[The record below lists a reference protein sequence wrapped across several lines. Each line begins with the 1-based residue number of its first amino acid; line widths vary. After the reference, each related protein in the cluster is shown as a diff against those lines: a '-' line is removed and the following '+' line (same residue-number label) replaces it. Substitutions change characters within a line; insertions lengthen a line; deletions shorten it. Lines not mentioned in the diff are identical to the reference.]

1 MRALVLREF
10 GEMVVQERPEP
21 ECGAGE
27 VVLAVAATGICGSD
41 LHGFTGENGRRR
53 PGQVM
58 GHETAGRVVAV
69 GAGVDL
75 PVGTLATINPVLSCG
90 ACAACAA
97 GREQA
102 CPTKRVIGV
111 DPAISS
117 AFAEYVVAPA
127 GNVVPLPAGM
137 PVEHG
142 ALVEPLAVAYH
153 AVRRGDATAT
163 DRVLVVGGG
172 PIGQS
177 VVLACR
183 RVGVTGVVVSE
194 LDRARRGLCRA
205 LGAEVLDP
213 AEEGLPDRVAA
224 VLGGPATLAVDAV
237 GNSATLANALA
248 CTEPGARVVLVGMH
262 TPQVSFP
269 AYDVSTAERS
279 IIGSFC
285 YSAEDFASTAAW
297 AGTADLTTLVE
308 NQVALD
314 AAPDAFRDLAGG
326 GTAAGKVLVRFGAG
340 T

>member
-1 MRALVLREF
+1 VR
-10 GEMVVQERPEP
+10 G
-21 ECGAGE
+21 GG
-27 VVLAVAATGICGSD
+27 
-41 LHGFTGENGRRR
+41 GFTGANGRRQ

-75 PVGTLATINPVLSCG
+75 PLGTLATVNPVLNCG
-90 ACAACAA
+90 DCAACAA

-111 DPAISS
+111 DPTISA
-117 AFAEYVVAPA
+117 AFADFLVVPA
-127 GNVVPLPAGM
+127 GNVVPLPEGM

-142 ALVEPLAVAYH
+142 ALVEPLAVAFH
-153 AVRRGDATAT
+153 AVRRGAATAT
-163 DRVLVVGGG
+163 DRVLIVGGG

-183 RVGVTGVVVSE
+183 RVGVSGLVVSE
-194 LDRARRGLCRA
+194 LDPARRGLCRA

-213 AEEGLPDRVAA
+213 AADDLPARVAA

-237 GNSATLANALA
+237 GNSATLVNALA
-248 CTEPGARVVLVGMH
+248 CTEPGGRVVLVGMH

-285 YSAEDFASTAAW
+285 YSAADFASTAAW
-297 AGTADLTTLVE
+297 AGTANLTTLVE
-308 NQVALD
+308 NQIAL
-314 AAPDAFRDLAGG
+314 AQAPTAFRDLAGG
-326 GTAAGKVLVRFGAG
+326 GAAAGKVLVRFGAD